1 MLSHLKVLNTNIFW
15 EPNNNIHKPGGV
27 AQAQNY
33 GQTSFTTNT
42 VVPNYLGIKAD
53 ITAETALDYQSNSAT
68 YFDTVTPDITTPEDN
83 NANGEYK
90 TLFNLAAGINKVRI
104 YGWVEGQDYD
114 CENNASGTNIKFNIQ
129 ISKNA
134 NP

>member
-1 MLSHLKVLNTNIFW
+1 MQEAKN
-15 EPNNNIHKPGGV
+15 K
-27 AQAQNY
+27 
-33 GQTSFTTNT
+33 
-42 VVPNYLGIKAD
+42 LGIKANID
-53 ITAETALDYQSNSAT
+53 AGLALDYQSNNAT
-68 YFDTVTPDITTPEDN
+68 YFSSVTPDITTPDDN

-90 TLFNLAAGINKVRI
+90 TLFNLAAGINKIRI

-134 NP
+134 NA